1 MRRYIVLLLITGIVW
16 AQTGLD
22 KLVLKDGS
30 THKGTGI
37 EYLGEYLKMNH
48 NLTKI
53 YFKPQ
58 GTSEGQP
65 VPIKLLHTL
74 QLKDGRVI
82 IHKGSIRGKT
92 FFNSL
97 EYEKLTIEQKAVY
110 DELRKRHKRQIITC
124 SVIILILSPFVF
136 IGLVESGLSGASGTS
151 NGKGF
156 TGYGP

>member
-1 MRRYIVLLLITGIVW
+1 MRRYILLLLITGTVW

-22 KLVLKDGS
+22 KLVLLNGSIDGS
-30 THKGTGI
+30 INKV

-58 GTSEGQP
+58 GTSKGQP

-74 QLKDGRVI
+74 QLKNGRVL
-82 IHKGSIRGKT
+82 IHKGSIKGKT

-97 EYEKLTIEQKAVY
+97 EVKIIKL
-110 DELRKRHKRQIITC
+110 
-124 SVIILILSPFVF
+124 
-136 IGLVESGLSGASGTS
+136 G
-151 NGKGF
+151 
-156 TGYGP
+156 

>member
-16 AQTGLD
+16 AQTDYD

-48 NLTKI
+48 NLTKV

>member
-1 MRRYIVLLLITGIVW
+1 MRRYIVLLLITGTVW

-48 NLTKI
+48 NLTKV

>member
-1 MRRYIVLLLITGIVW
+1 MRRYIVLLLITGTVW

-22 KLVLKDGS
+22 KLVLKN
-30 THKGTGI
+30 GT

-48 NLTKI
+48 NLTKV

-58 GTSEGQP
+58 TTSKSHQ
-65 VPIKLLHTL
+65 VPINLLNTL
-74 QLKDGRVI
+74 QLKDGRMLI
-82 IHKGSIRGKT
+82 YNGFIKGKT
-92 FFNSL
+92 LLNSL

-136 IGLVESGLSGASGTS
+136 IGMVESGLGSF
-151 NGKGF
+151 N
-156 TGYGP
+156 

>member
-1 MRRYIVLLLITGIVW
+1 MRRYVILLLLNGTVW

-58 GTSEGQP
+58 GTYEGQP

-74 QLKDGRVI
+74 QLKDGRVL

-97 EYEKLTIEQKAVY
+97 EYEKLTSEQKAVY
-110 DELRKRHKRQIITC
+110 NDLKKRKFKNIIT
-124 SVIILILSPFVF
+124 
-136 IGLVESGLSGASGTS
+136 
-151 NGKGF
+151 F
-156 TGYGP
+156 TGLTAAVGYYIFLTNFSLGGGFSYGP